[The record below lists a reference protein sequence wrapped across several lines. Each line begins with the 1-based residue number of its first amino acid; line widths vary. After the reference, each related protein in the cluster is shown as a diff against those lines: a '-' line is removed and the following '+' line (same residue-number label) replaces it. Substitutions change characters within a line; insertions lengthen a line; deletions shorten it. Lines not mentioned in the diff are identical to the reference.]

1 MKIKFFLAKLLK
13 SMEIDTVFSLPAY
26 YITELI
32 GAMRKEKINVVE
44 FASEFSAISAAYS
57 YSILSN
63 KIGVVLVNTG
73 PSFTNILTGLKTAEK
88 ENVPLLVLVGSQG
101 GLYSN
106 DESYFQVIN
115 IKEYVKEYFCVT
127 KENLFRTKQ
136 HIESIKYKKVP
147 VVMQIS
153 YELYE
158 TEMKHPVDIFNK
170 MKSKKNNEDAELY
183 KNVMTFGKEISYK
196 KKPLFLLGNGV
207 DGSNIQEL
215 FEEANIPFISS
226 LYAKK
231 ILFQSKKYIGSVGIL
246 GDVIANE
253 LLREADALICLGCRL
268 SERTILNDLSI
279 LDNKDIYFINN
290 GTYYCKYNLST
301 EKLFE
306 YFYEAELFIKVYFQ
320 NLMDPNNFLWVY
332 EKKELLQPSKVQR
345 GFEEKK
351 FTITEVIHF
360 IHENI
365 LNPVIYCIDD
375 GTYTLPALKLCSD
388 CQFIFPGTMAVGGFS
403 LGAAIGAYFSNINYF
418 PIVIIGDGGILSVL
432 GELHT
437 IKKYHI
443 PVMIVVIN
451 NRGYE
456 SIRQWYPESYTE
468 MFFDINFKKIAEGFG
483 LLYQLVVNL
492 NDLKRVLL
500 TAITDPIMVEI
511 LVETEQIQC
520 HFRETNE
527 RLEEV
532 KTC

>member
-1 MKIKFFLAKLLK
+1 
-13 SMEIDTVFSLPAY
+13 MEIDTVFSLPAY

-320 NLMDPNNFLWVY
+320 NLIDPNNFLWVY

-345 GFEEKK
+345 GFEEK
-351 FTITEVIHF
+351 
-360 IHENI
+360 N
-365 LNPVIYCIDD
+365 L
-375 GTYTLPALKLCSD
+375 
-388 CQFIFPGTMAVGGFS
+388 
-403 LGAAIGAYFSNINYF
+403 
-418 PIVIIGDGGILSVL
+418 
-432 GELHT
+432 
-437 IKKYHI
+437 
-443 PVMIVVIN
+443 
-451 NRGYE
+451 
-456 SIRQWYPESYTE
+456 
-468 MFFDINFKKIAEGFG
+468 
-483 LLYQLVVNL
+483 QLR
-492 NDLKRVLL
+492 K
-500 TAITDPIMVEI
+500 
-511 LVETEQIQC
+511 
-520 HFRETNE
+520 
-527 RLEEV
+527 
-532 KTC
+532 